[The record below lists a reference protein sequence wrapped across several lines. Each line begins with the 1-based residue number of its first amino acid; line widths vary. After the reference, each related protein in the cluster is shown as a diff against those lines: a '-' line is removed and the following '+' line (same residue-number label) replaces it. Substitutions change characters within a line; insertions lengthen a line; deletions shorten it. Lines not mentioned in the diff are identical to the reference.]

1 MYPVISFAVLILP
14 SKRNIIND
22 RGPVRSFMIMFL
34 PFNAAVSTMAL
45 EAPVDSARV
54 WGSKKGYK
62 CKGGMGFEIS
72 V

>member
-1 MYPVISFAVLILP
+1 
-14 SKRNIIND
+14 
-22 RGPVRSFMIMFL
+22 MIMFL